1 MLTKLL
7 KELAVFISAPLV
19 QIFNMTMED
28 NVLPAEWKKAFVSPI
43 FKKGA
48 RNLAVNYRP
57 ISLTC
62 IICKVMESL
71 IRKSVMYHLVNGK
84 LLSKKQHG
92 FINGRSTVTQL
103 LSFLDEC
110 VKSIVEG
117 KVIDVVYLDF
127 WKAFNSVQHHRLL
140 TKL

>member
-1 MLTKLL
+1 MG
-7 KELAVFISAPLV
+7 
-19 QIFNMTMED
+19 
-28 NVLPAEWKKAFVSPI
+28 
-43 FKKGA
+43 KGFQERCTA